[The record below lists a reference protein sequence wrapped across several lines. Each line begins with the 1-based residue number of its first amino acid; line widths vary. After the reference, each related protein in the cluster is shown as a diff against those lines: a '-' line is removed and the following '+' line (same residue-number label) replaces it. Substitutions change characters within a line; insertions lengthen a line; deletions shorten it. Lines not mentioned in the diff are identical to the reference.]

1 MNGAARTESESWFD
15 QYLASNGYQA
25 EVHPDLG
32 TGKRPDYLV
41 SRGEACFVCEL
52 KQFDKSP
59 FDKANRVGAMDR
71 YKPLR
76 GSVKAACVQL
86 GDLRRS
92 GLPLVILLANPNA
105 LFIDTSWQNVF
116 YALYGDE
123 AIQIRVSPGEGGE
136 SPRSRGFEEDVQLV
150 PGRNGRIRTLGQ
162 YVSAV
167 GMLRRDEDGTYVEI
181 IESLSGTATPL
192 PRTVFDGHR
201 DTRWVPDFERGEM
214 VRWSSEAPA
223 DGSTVDRSP
232 QRGG

>member
-1 MNGAARTESESWFD
+1 M
-15 QYLASNGYQA
+15 
-25 EVHPDLG
+25 
-32 TGKRPDYLV
+32 
-41 SRGEACFVCEL
+41 
-52 KQFDKSP
+52 
-59 FDKANRVGAMDR
+59 
-71 YKPLR
+71 
-76 GSVKAACVQL
+76 
-86 GDLRRS
+86 
-92 GLPLVILLANPNA
+92 ILLANPNA